1 MEFALKYART
11 IGRINDSIGVV
22 LRWLAVLMVLLGSY
36 NAIARYATARLG
48 VALSS
53 NALNEAQWYLF
64 TLIFLLGSAYALRH
78 DVHIRVDVLYAR
90 LTTRGK
96 AWMDIAG
103 TILFLIP
110 FCVLM
115 IWVAW
120 TPVLNSW
127 RIREVSPDPGGLPR
141 YPIKAVIILSF
152 VLLFLQGIAFII
164 ERLALARGELAA
176 AAVAPKPD
184 EPDVRHG
191 EGL

>member
-1 MEFALKYART
+1 MELSLRYARAM
-11 IGRINDSIGVV
+11 GRINDAIGAV
-22 LRWLAVLMVLLGSY
+22 LRWLAVAMVLLGSY
-36 NAIARYATARLG
+36 NALARYATAKFG

-53 NALNEAQWYLF
+53 NALNEAQWYIF

-78 DVHIRVDVLYAR
+78 DVHIRVDVLYSR
-90 LTTRGK
+90 LTPRGK
-96 AWMDIAG
+96 ARMDIAG

-115 IWVAW
+115 LWVGW
-120 TPVLNSW
+120 NPVRNSW
-127 RIREVSPDPGGLPR
+127 MIREVSPDPGGLPR
-141 YPIKAVIILSF
+141 YPIKAVVLISF
-152 VLLFLQGIAFII
+152 GLLLLQGIAFII
-164 ERLALARGELAA
+164 ERLAIARGKLSP